1 MTASPLD
8 DRTEFASL
16 LASRLCHDFISPAS
30 AIVSGLDLLE
40 DPDSADMRDDAMALI
55 ASSARKLV
63 DSLQFSRVAFGGG
76 SAAETFGSPALK
88 ELAEGLF
95 AHHRGELD
103 WAVAPETLEKPAAKS
118 LLNLCALA
126 AAALPMGG
134 TARITVE
141 PAEDGGQQIR
151 TVSEGRRARL
161 RPELLAGLTGQ
172 GPGEGLAGHW
182 IQAAWTHA
190 LVAQAGGTIEVE
202 QDEDRVVLTAD
213 IPAQTSAQKP
223 VEGAWAQTPP

>member
-1 MTASPLD
+1 MTASLLD

-63 DSLQFSRVAFGGG
+63 DSLQFARVAFGGG
-76 SAAETFGSPALK
+76 SGAETFGVPALK

-103 WAVAPETLEKPAAKS
+103 WAVAPETLEKPVAKS

-134 TARITVE
+134 AARITVD
-141 PAEDGGQQIR
+141 AIDGGQRIR

-161 RPELLAGLTGQ
+161 RPELLAGLTGE

-182 IQAAWTHA
+182 IQAAWTYA
-190 LVAQAGGTIEVE
+190 LVAQAGGTITVE
-202 QDEDRVVLTAD
+202 QEEDRVTLTAE
-213 IPAQTSAQKP
+213 IPSVGPSDEKP
-223 VEGAWAQTPP
+223 VEEA

>member
-1 MTASPLD
+1 MTASLLD
-8 DRTEFASL
+8 DRTDFASL

-76 SAAETFGSPALK
+76 SAAETFGVPALK

-95 AHHRGELD
+95 AHHRGNLD
-103 WAVAPETLEKPAAKS
+103 WAVELETLEKPVAKS
-118 LLNLCALA
+118 LLNICAMA

-134 TARITVE
+134 AARITVE
-141 PAEDGGQQIR
+141 AVDGGHRIR

-161 RPELLAGLTGQ
+161 RPELLAGLTGE

-182 IQAAWTHA
+182 IHAAWTHA
-190 LVAQAGGTIEVE
+190 LVTQAGGAIAVTQE
-202 QDEDRVVLTAD
+202 EDRVVLTAD
-213 IPAQTSAQKP
+213 IPGATPEAADEKP
-223 VEGAWAQTPP
+223 VEEA

>member
-1 MTASPLD
+1 MTASLLD

-63 DSLQFSRVAFGGG
+63 DSLQFARVAFGGG
-76 SAAETFGSPALK
+76 SGAETFGVPALK

-103 WAVAPETLEKPAAKS
+103 WAVAPETLEKPVAKS

-134 TARITVE
+134 AARITVD
-141 PAEDGGQQIR
+141 AIDGGQRIR

-161 RPELLAGLTGQ
+161 RPELLAGLTGE

-182 IQAAWTHA
+182 IQAAWTYA
-190 LVAQAGGTIEVE
+190 LVAQAGGTITVE
-202 QDEDRVVLTAD
+202 QEEDRVTLTAE
-213 IPAQTSAQKP
+213 IPFVGSSDEKP
-223 VEGAWAQTPP
+223 VEEA

>member
-1 MTASPLD
+1 MIASPFED
-8 DRTEFASL
+8 ERTEFASL

-55 ASSARKLV
+55 ASSAKKLV

-76 SAAETFGSPALK
+76 SAAETFGVPALK
-88 ELAEGLF
+88 VLAEGLF
-95 AHHRGELD
+95 AHHRGDLD
-103 WAVAPETLEKPAAKS
+103 WAVALETVEKPVAKV

-134 TARITVE
+134 SATITVE
-141 PAEDGGQQIR
+141 HEDGGQRIG
-151 TVSEGRRARL
+151 TVSIGRRARL
-161 RPELLAGLTGQ
+161 RPELSAGLRGE
-172 GPGEGLAGHW
+172 GPGDGLAGHW

-190 LVAQAGGTIEVE
+190 LIREAGGSVTV
-202 QDEDRVVLTAD
+202 DEAEDKVALSAWL
-213 IPAQTSAQKP
+213 PAENP
-223 VEGAWAQTPP
+223 VEEAGVQTPP

>member
-1 MTASPLD
+1 MTASLFD

-55 ASSARKLV
+55 AGSARKLV
-63 DSLQFSRVAFGGG
+63 DSLQFARVAYGGG
-76 SAAETFGSPALK
+76 SAPETFGVPAL
-88 ELAEGLF
+88 EVLAEGLF
-95 AHHRGELD
+95 AHYRGELD
-103 WAVAPETLEKPAAKS
+103 WAVEGESLEKPVAKS

-134 TARITVE
+134 TARVSVE
-141 PAEDGGQQIR
+141 DADGGQRIR

-161 RPELLAGLTGQ
+161 RPELLAGLTGE
-172 GPGEGLAGHW
+172 GPGDGLAGHW

-190 LVAQAGGTIEVE
+190 LIAQAGGTVTVE
-202 QDEDRVVLTAD
+202 QEEDRVVLTAE
-213 IPAQTSAQKP
+213 IPAGKA
-223 VEGAWAQTPP
+223 VEEAGSQTPP

>member
-1 MTASPLD
+1 MTASLLD

-63 DSLQFSRVAFGGG
+63 DSLQFARVAFGGG
-76 SAAETFGSPALK
+76 SGAETFGVPALK
-88 ELAEGLF
+88 ELAEGLV

-103 WAVAPETLEKPAAKS
+103 WAVAPETLEKPVAKS

-134 TARITVE
+134 AARITVD
-141 PAEDGGQQIR
+141 AIDGGQRIR

-161 RPELLAGLTGQ
+161 RPELLAGLTGE

-182 IQAAWTHA
+182 IQAAWTYA
-190 LVAQAGGTIEVE
+190 LVAQAGGTITVE
-202 QDEDRVVLTAD
+202 QEEDRVTLTAE
-213 IPAQTSAQKP
+213 IPSVGPSDEKP
-223 VEGAWAQTPP
+223 VEEA

>member
-1 MTASPLD
+1 MTVSPFD

-55 ASSARKLV
+55 ASSAKKLV
-63 DSLQFSRVAFGGG
+63 DALQFSRVAFGGG
-76 SAAETFGSPALK
+76 SAAETFGVPALQ

-95 AHHRGELD
+95 AHHRGDLE
-103 WAVAPETLEKPAAKS
+103 WRAEQATLEKPAAKA
-118 LLNLCALA
+118 LLNLCAVA

-134 TARITVE
+134 VATVTVE
-141 PAEDGGQQIR
+141 DAAQDQGGGQTLR
-151 TVSEGRRARL
+151 TVSAGRRARL
-161 RPELLAGLTGQ
+161 RPELLAGLLGE

-190 LVAQAGGTIEVE
+190 LISQAGGTLNVE
-202 QDEDRVVLTAD
+202 QQEDQVTLIAWL
-213 IPAQTSAQKP
+213 PAQKP
-223 VEGAWAQTPP
+223 VEAAGTHTPP

>member
-1 MTASPLD
+1 MTASLLD

-55 ASSARKLV
+55 ASSARRLV
-63 DSLQFSRVAFGGG
+63 DSLQFARVAYGGG
-76 SAAETFGSPALK
+76 SGAETFGVPALK

-103 WAVAPETLEKPAAKS
+103 WAVAPETLEKPVAKS
-118 LLNLCALA
+118 LLNLCTLA

-134 TARITVE
+134 AARITVD
-141 PAEDGGQQIR
+141 AIDGGHRIR

-161 RPELLAGLTGQ
+161 RPELLAGLTGE

-182 IQAAWTHA
+182 IQAAWTYA
-190 LVAQAGGTIEVE
+190 LVAQAGGAITVE
-202 QDEDRVVLTAD
+202 QEEDRVTLTAD
-213 IPAQTSAQKP
+213 LPAPSDEKP
-223 VEGAWAQTPP
+223 VEEA

>member
-1 MTASPLD
+1 MTASPAD
-8 DRTEFASL
+8 AAATEFASL

-63 DSLQFSRVAFGGG
+63 DSLQFSRIAFGGG
-76 SAAETFGSPALK
+76 AAAETFGVPALK
-88 ELAEGLF
+88 ELAQGLF
-95 AHHRGELD
+95 AHHRGDLD
-103 WAVAPETLEKPAAKS
+103 WAVEGETLEKPAAKS

-134 TARITVE
+134 SAKVTVE
-141 PAEDGGQQIR
+141 DAGAGQRIR

-161 RPELLAGLTGQ
+161 RPELLAGLLGQ

-182 IQAAWTHA
+182 IQAAWTYA
-190 LVAQAGGTIEVE
+190 LVSQAGGALTVE

-213 IPAQTSAQKP
+213 LPAQKA
-223 VEGAWAQTPP
+223 VEEDGSQTPP

>member
-1 MTASPLD
+1 MTASLLD

-55 ASSARKLV
+55 ASSAKKLV
-63 DSLQFSRVAFGGG
+63 DSLQFARVAYGGG
-76 SAAETFGSPALK
+76 SAAETFGVPALK

-103 WAVAPETLEKPAAKS
+103 WAVAPETLEKPVAKS

-134 TARITVE
+134 AARITVD
-141 PAEDGGQQIR
+141 AIDGGQRIR

-161 RPELLAGLTGQ
+161 RPELLAGLTGE

-182 IQAAWTHA
+182 IQAAWTFA
-190 LVAQAGGTIEVE
+190 LVAQAGGTITVE
-202 QDEDRVVLTAD
+202 QEEDRVTLTAEF
-213 IPAQTSAQKP
+213 PADGPAEEKP
-223 VEGAWAQTPP
+223 VEEA

>member
-1 MTASPLD
+1 MTASLLD

-63 DSLQFSRVAFGGG
+63 DSLQFARVAYGGG
-76 SAAETFGSPALK
+76 SAVETFGVPALK

-103 WAVAPETLEKPAAKS
+103 WAVAPETLEKPVAKS

-134 TARITVE
+134 AARITVDAVE
-141 PAEDGGQQIR
+141 GGQRIR

-161 RPELLAGLTGQ
+161 RPELLAGLTGE

-190 LVAQAGGTIEVE
+190 LVAQAGGTITVE
-202 QDEDRVVLTAD
+202 QEEDRVTLTAEL
-213 IPAQTSAQKP
+213 PAEGQAEEKP
-223 VEGAWAQTPP
+223 VEEA

>member
-1 MTASPLD
+1 MTASLLD

-63 DSLQFSRVAFGGG
+63 DSLQFARVAYGGG
-76 SAAETFGSPALK
+76 SAAETFGVPALK
-88 ELAEGLF
+88 VLAEGLF

-103 WAVAPETLEKPAAKS
+103 WAVAPETLEKPVAKS

-134 TARITVE
+134 AARITVDAVE
-141 PAEDGGQQIR
+141 GGQRIR

-161 RPELLAGLTGQ
+161 RPELLAGLTGE

-190 LVAQAGGTIEVE
+190 LVAQAGGTITVE
-202 QDEDRVVLTAD
+202 QEEDRVTLTAEL
-213 IPAQTSAQKP
+213 PAEGQAEEKP
-223 VEGAWAQTPP
+223 VEEA

>member
-1 MTASPLD
+1 MSTSPLD

-63 DSLQFSRVAFGGG
+63 DSLQFSRIAFGGG
-76 SAAETFGSPALK
+76 SAAETFGVPALK
-88 ELAEGLF
+88 ALAEGLF

-103 WAVAPETLEKPAAKS
+103 WAVAPETLEKPVAKS

-141 PAEDGGQQIR
+141 DIDGGQQIR

-190 LVAQAGGTIEVE
+190 LIAQAGGTISVE
-202 QDEDRVVLTAD
+202 QEEDRVALTAD
-213 IPAQTSAQKP
+213 IPAQKA
-223 VEGAWAQTPP
+223 VEDAGAQTPP

>member
-40 DPDSADMRDDAMALI
+40 DPESADMRDDAMALI

-76 SAAETFGSPALK
+76 SAAETFGVPALK
-88 ELAEGLF
+88 GLAEGLF

-103 WAVAPETLEKPAAKS
+103 WAVEPPTLDKPVAKS

-141 PAEDGGQQIR
+141 GTEGGQRIR

-161 RPELLAGLTGQ
+161 RPELLAGLTGE

-190 LVAQAGGTIEVE
+190 LVAQAGGTLVVE
-202 QDEDRVVLTAD
+202 QEEDRVVLTAD
-213 IPAQTSAQKP
+213 LPAQKP
-223 VEGAWAQTPP
+223 VEEDGPQTPP